1 MTRILIDMQA
11 CQTESRLRGMG
22 RYARELTRALI
33 ASAQPG
39 DEYHLLFN
47 ASLENSLTQSLREF
61 HKLLPATQIHIVQLP
76 KLTQL
81 NDPGNAQKNSAAELL
96 YEAFV
101 GYIMPDVLFVPS
113 FFEGF
118 VDDAT
123 ISFEHMLPCP
133 VVVTIHDLIPLLYKG
148 EYLSKNPGYK
158 AAYTAKLHQIESAA
172 ALVAISDSSAKEAHQ
187 HLSFEATRIINAS
200 EAADPMFKPIKVSDA
215 ERDALYAKFDISA
228 PFVFYTG
235 GADHRKNL
243 YRLIEAF
250 GSMPKATRAK
260 YDLVFAGSIPKQE
273 RLALLEAAKQHK
285 VGNKLKLLGF
295 VSDRELVDLFNLTD
309 LFVFPSLHEGFGLPP
324 LEAMQCGTPTIAAN
338 CSSIP
343 EVVGNPKAL
352 FDPNNTS
359 ELSQMMAH
367 VLQDSAFR
375 QELAEEGLARA
386 KEFSWAKTASVVR
399 TVLEE
404 FAAPAAH
411 VPSTWDEFQ
420 KHFDAIDQQTAE
432 TLLHMLAN
440 SKKDNGAFFNKI
452 AQLMADNRRAC
463 EKRLAFSRSKKNDNG
478 NLRLEGPFD
487 SSYSLALVNR
497 ELARA
502 LEQTG
507 STIALLSSEGPGD
520 FPANPTFL
528 AQNPD
533 LSAMYARA
541 LEPPIDE
548 AYSISR
554 NMYPPRVAD
563 LRHPNA
569 GLHTYAWEETEFPAE
584 FAQGFNESLS
594 YICVTSEHVKKLLID
609 SGVNVPI
616 SVVGNGVDHWNKIE
630 ADSSYELTAKSFK
643 FLHVSSCFP
652 RKGADVLVKAFAQS
666 FTGDDDVSLI
676 IKTFENPH
684 NDIADQIAKLRQ
696 KHKNFPDIKLIF
708 DDMAA
713 EQLKSLY
720 EQCDVLVA
728 PSRAEGFGLPIAEAM
743 LCGLSV
749 ITTGWSGQLEF
760 CNDQNVRLIDYAY
773 AKASTHEFAFDSVW
787 AEPDVQDLASS
798 MKQAFEKSDS
808 VSVPPLAVSALLEGF
823 SWHAVAQRH
832 KKAAH
837 VSAPMLPPS
846 VGWVSTFRKRC
857 GIATYSEHLLSEM
870 SLPTVI
876 LADDGTML
884 EGHERERIEICW
896 SEGSPDDLSA
906 LKTQIE
912 HHDFDVVM
920 IQFNYGFFEFEHF
933 NQLLLDLKKQGR
945 TIVVTLH
952 STIDPA
958 HDETR
963 KLAFI
968 QQGLSVCDRLLVH
981 SVNDLN
987 RLKTLSLDKNAA
999 LFPHGALVTDNVFAR
1014 EIMPVGT
1021 QVLHLAAYGF
1031 FLPNKGLLEL
1041 IEATKL
1047 LRDRGVNARL
1057 KLVNAQFPAAVSAD
1071 LIKQAKDLTK
1081 KLDLNKFV
1089 EFHTKFLADE
1099 DSLSQLSSSDLI
1111 VYPYKST
1118 GESASG
1124 AVRYGIATGKPV
1136 LVSPSPI
1143 FDDVSAAVHYMKGTT
1158 PSDIADCVMQ
1168 VIKACNAK
1176 EPGFTEKL
1184 EGAKKWRASHGYPI
1198 ISRRLSG
1205 MLQALHRENVQSKV

>member
-33 ASAQPG
+33 AAAQPG

-47 ASLENSLTQSLREF
+47 ASLENSLSQSLREF
-61 HKLLPATQIHIVQLP
+61 KSLLPATQIHIVQLP

-81 NDPGNAQKNSAAELL
+81 NDPGNAQKNCAAELL

-172 ALVAISDSSAKEAHQ
+172 ALVAISDSSAAEAHE
-187 HLSFEATRIINAS
+187 HLLFEQARITNAS
-200 EAADPMFKPIKVSDA
+200 EAADPMFKPIDVGDA
-215 ERDALYAKFDISA
+215 ERDALYAKFDIRA

-250 GSMPKATRAK
+250 GAMPKDTRSN

-273 RLALLEAAKQHK
+273 RLALQEAAKQHK
-285 VGNKLKLLGF
+285 IGSKLKLLGY
-295 VSDRELVDLFNLTD
+295 VSDRELVDLFNLTA

-343 EVVGNPKAL
+343 EVVGNSKAL
-352 FDPNNTS
+352 FEPNDTAQ
-359 ELSQMMAH
+359 LSKMMAH
-367 VLQDSAFR
+367 VLQDETFR
-375 QELAEEGLARA
+375 QDLASEGLARA
-386 KEFSWAKTASVVR
+386 KEFSWAKTADIVRSV
-399 TVLEE
+399 LDQY
-404 FAAPAAH
+404 AAPPALKD
-411 VPSTWDEFQ
+411 PSWTGIQ
-420 KHFDAIDQQTAE
+420 QHFDQIDQQTAKS
-432 TLLHMLAN
+432 LVQMLAA
-440 SKKDNGAFFNKI
+440 SKKDHGAFYNKMS
-452 AQLMADNRRAC
+452 QLMADNRRSV
-463 EKRLAFSRSKKNDNG
+463 EQRLTYVHSTRNENG
-478 NLRLEGPFD
+478 ILRLEGPFD

-497 ELARA
+497 ELARG

-507 STIALLSSEGPGD
+507 SKVALLSSEGPGD
-520 FPANPTFL
+520 FPANPAFL
-528 AQNPD
+528 AQNPN
-533 LSAMYARA
+533 LNEMNKRA
-541 LEPPIDE
+541 LAQDGAE

-569 GLHTYAWEETEFPAE
+569 GLHCYAWEETEFPAE
-584 FAQGFNESLS
+584 FAQGFNEHLS

-609 SGVNVPI
+609 SGVDVPI
-616 SVVGNGVDHWNKIE
+616 SVVGNGVDHWQE
-630 ADSSYELTAKSFK
+630 VTADPTYKLSAKSFK
-643 FLHVSSCFP
+643 LLHVSSCFP

-684 NDIADQIAKLRQ
+684 NDIADQIEQLRQ
-696 KHKNFPDIKLIF
+696 QSSNFPDIKLIF
-708 DDMAA
+708 EDLEAG
-713 EQLKSLY
+713 QLKSLY

-743 LCGLSV
+743 LCGLDV

-760 CNDQNVRLIDYAY
+760 CNDENVHLVDFSY
-773 AKASTHEFAFDSVW
+773 AKASTHEFSFDSVW
-787 AEPDVQDLASS
+787 AEPDLDDLSQKL
-798 MKQAFEKSDS
+798 KQAFENAGAKTAQALQ
-808 VSVPPLAVSALLEGF
+808 VSTLLDEF
-823 SWHAVAQRH
+823 SWQNVAQRH
-832 KKAAH
+832 KRAAH
-837 VSAPMLPPS
+837 VSAPELPPS

-870 SLPTVI
+870 TLPTVI
-876 LADDGTML
+876 LADDGTVL

-896 SEGSPDDLSA
+896 SEGSADDLSA
-906 LKTQIE
+906 LKAQIE
-912 HHDFDVVM
+912 HYDFEVVL
-920 IQFNYGFFEFEHF
+920 IQFNYGFFEFVHF
-933 NQLLLDLKKQGR
+933 NQLLLDLKRQGR
-945 TIVVTLH
+945 TVIVTLH

-958 HDETR
+958 HDQSR

-987 RLKTLSLDKNAA
+987 RLKTLALDKNAA
-999 LFPHGALVTDNVFAR
+999 LFPHGALVTDNTFAR

-1041 IEATKL
+1041 IEATKI

-1057 KLVNAQFPAAVSAD
+1057 KLVNAQFPAAISAE
-1071 LIKQAKDLTK
+1071 LIKQAKDLVQ
-1081 KLDLNKFV
+1081 KLELNKFV

-1099 DSLSQLSSSDLI
+1099 DSLSQLSSSDMI
-1111 VYPYKST
+1111 IYPYKPS

-1143 FDDVSAAVHYMKGTT
+1143 FDDVSAAVHYMSGTS
-1158 PSDIADCVMQ
+1158 PQNIVDGVLR
-1168 VIKACNAK
+1168 VVKVCNDK
-1176 EPGFTEKL
+1176 DTRFTDKL
-1184 EGAKKWRASHGYPI
+1184 EGAKKWRASHGYPTI
-1198 ISRRLSG
+1198 ARRLSG
-1205 MLQALHRENVQSKV
+1205 MVRALHRENT